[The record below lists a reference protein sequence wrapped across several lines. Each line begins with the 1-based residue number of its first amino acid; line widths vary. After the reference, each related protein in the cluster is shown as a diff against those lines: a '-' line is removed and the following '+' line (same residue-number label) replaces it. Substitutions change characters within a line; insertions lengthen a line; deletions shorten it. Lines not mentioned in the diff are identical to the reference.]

1 MTEVAKELEKESK
14 SQIEKEVKKT
24 LDKDF
29 GENAEIEIK
38 KELEALGKE
47 LPNNSNTLMMLKYI
61 FADSHILKTFSKK
74 PEEEHV
80 DNQDLFKKISM
91 TFKILKELI
100 RNTVMKIKEDQYQQV
115 IDSELKFP
123 EDTERLSLVVGV
135 FHKAFNDEITEL
147 LFKIVDF
154 HHYQDFRSISEINYM
169 LIPFVANDAIDVKSL
184 TQDFEEFKLIV
195 RDFACEVLN
204 LNINFEPHLIE

>member
-1 MTEVAKELEKESK
+1 MEKVVKELKDSK
-14 SQIEKEVKKT
+14 SQIKKDV
-24 LDKDF
+24 DKNFD
-29 GENAEIEIK
+29 ENVELAIK
-38 KELEALGKE
+38 KELDTLGE
-47 LPNNSNTLMMLKYI
+47 NLHNDSNTLLMLKYI
-61 FADSHILKTFSKK
+61 FADSHILKSFGKK
-74 PEEEHV
+74 SEEAHA

-100 RNTVMKIKEDQYQQV
+100 RIIIMEIKEDQYQQV

-123 EDTERLSLVVGV
+123 EDMERLSLVVGV
-135 FHKAFNDEITEL
+135 FYKAFNDEMAEL

-169 LIPFVANDAIDVKSL
+169 LIPFVADDSIDVKRL

-204 LNINFEPHLIE
+204 LNINFEPHLIEEL

>member
-1 MTEVAKELEKESK
+1 MEKVVKELKDSK
-14 SQIEKEVKKT
+14 SQIKKDV
-24 LDKDF
+24 DKNFD
-29 GENAEIEIK
+29 ENVELAIK
-38 KELEALGKE
+38 KELDTLGGN
-47 LPNNSNTLMMLKYI
+47 LHNDSNTLLMLKYI
-61 FADSHILKTFSKK
+61 FADSHILKSFGKK
-74 PEEEHV
+74 SEEAHA

-100 RNTVMKIKEDQYQQV
+100 RIIIMEIKEDQYQQV

-123 EDTERLSLVVGV
+123 EDMERLSLVVGV
-135 FHKAFNDEITEL
+135 FYKAFNDEMAEL

-169 LIPFVANDAIDVKSL
+169 LIPFVADDSIDVKRL

-204 LNINFEPHLIE
+204 LNINFEPHLIEEL